1 MARWDYH
8 VKVKHLFTEKE
19 DHTAVQKSMTDVA
32 DVIQREVGFAG
43 FSVKKF
49 RSIPEGD
56 DTFGPVDYANRLIDR
71 MYDFADSHGIWIE

>member
-8 VKVKHLFTEKE
+8 VKVKNLFTEKE
-19 DHTAVQKSMTDVA
+19 DHASVQKVMNNVA
-32 DVIQREVGFAG
+32 DVIQQEAGFAG
-43 FSVKKF
+43 FDVKKF
-49 RSIPEGD
+49 RSIPKGD